1 MRFKPPRFLRVVLT
15 AIFASLAPMMAAPAA
30 FARPAPDSFADLANQ
45 LLPVVV
51 NISTTQTVQPS
62 MAAEAQMPD
71 LPPDSPLRKLFKD
84 YMDKNKNAPRHI
96 TSLGSGFIIDPN
108 GIIVTNNHVVEDAD
122 EITVTLNDGTAL
134 PAKLIGR
141 DDKTDLA
148 LLKVVPKKPLPA
160 AHFGDSKK
168 ARVGDW
174 VMAIGNPFGLGSTV
188 TVGIVSARNRDIAA
202 GPYDDF
208 IQTDAPINRGNSG
221 GPLFD
226 MDGNVV
232 GVNSA
237 IFSPTGGSVG
247 IGFAIPSNM
256 ARDVI
261 GQLERFGTTHR
272 GWLGVRVQNLTN
284 DLAESMGIPSGNGAL
299 VADVTDGG
307 PADKAGLKNGDVIVS
322 FDGKAVPDS
331 RALPRE
337 VADTAAGKA
346 VNIDVLRGGKKLT
359 LHAVVAK
366 LQDEDDDSKP
376 APPPPPKPAP
386 KSSRLGL
393 SLSSLDDASRTKY
406 KLPKS
411 AAGVVVTD
419 IDPAGA
425 AADKNFRPG
434 DIIVEVQNQPVHSPD
449 EVNKIVDAN
458 TKAGKKVT
466 LLLVS
471 RGGDL
476 TYVAVRTGGA
486 G

>member
-1 MRFKPPRFLRVVLT
+1 MRFQPPRFLRT
-15 AIFASLAPMMAAPAA
+15 AVTAAFALFAPVAMAPAA

-62 MAAEAQMPD
+62 DAVDSQMQD

-84 YMDKNKNAPRHI
+84 YLDKNKNAPHHI
-96 TSLGSGFIIDPN
+96 TSLGSGFVIDPA

-122 EITVTLNDGTAL
+122 QITVTLNDGTAL

-148 LLKVVPKKPLPA
+148 LLKVTSKKPLPT
-160 AHFGDSKK
+160 AHFGDSSK

-188 TVGIVSARNRDIAA
+188 TTGIISARNRDIAA

-226 MDGNVV
+226 MNGNVI

-237 IFSPTGGSVG
+237 IFSPSGGSVG

-256 ARDVI
+256 AREVI

-272 GWLGVRVQNLTN
+272 GWLGVRVQNLTD
-284 DLAESMGIPSGNGAL
+284 DLAESMGLTGASGAL

-307 PADKAGLKNGDVIVS
+307 PADKAGIKEGDVITA
-322 FDGKAVPDS
+322 FDGKPVADS
-331 RALPRE
+331 RALPRV
-337 VADTAAGKA
+337 VADTPAGKA
-346 VNIDVLRGGKKLT
+346 VNIDILRGGKKMT
-359 LHAVVAK
+359 LHATVAK
-366 LQDEDDDSKP
+366 LQDDDDSAAKTP
-376 APPPPPKPAP
+376 APPAKPQP
-386 KSSRLGL
+386 KSQRLGL
-393 SLSSLDDASRTKY
+393 MLAAIDDAARAKY
-406 KLPKS
+406 KLTKDVS
-411 AAGVVVTD
+411 GVLVTD
-419 IDPAGA
+419 IDPLGPA
-425 AADKNFRPG
+425 AEKNFRPG
-434 DIIVEVQNQPVHSPD
+434 DVIVQVQNQPVHTPD
-449 EVNKIVDAN
+449 DVNKIVDAN

-466 LLLVS
+466 LLLVN
-471 RGGDL
+471 RGGDN
-476 TYVAVRTGGA
+476 TYVAVRTGGP

>member
-1 MRFKPPRFLRVVLT
+1 MVMRSSFFRFLRSVLT
-15 AIFASLAPMMAAPAA
+15 AALALAAPVALAPAA

-62 MAAEAQMPD
+62 VAANVQMPD
-71 LPPDSPLRKLFKD
+71 LPPDSPLRQLFKD
-84 YMDKNKNAPRHI
+84 LDKGKNAPRHV
-96 TSLGSGFIIDPN
+96 TSLGSGFIIDPS
-108 GIIVTNNHVVEDAD
+108 GLVVTNNHVVEDAD

-160 AHFGDSKK
+160 SHFGNSDK

-188 TVGIVSARNRDIAA
+188 TAGIVSARNRDIAA

-226 MDGNVV
+226 MDGNVI

-256 ARDVI
+256 AREVI
-261 GQLERFGTTHR
+261 GQLQKYGSTRR
-272 GWLGVRVQNLTN
+272 GWLGVRVQNLTG
-284 DLAESMGIPSGNGAL
+284 DLAEGMGIPGANGAL

-307 PADKAGLKNGDVIVS
+307 PADKAGIKNGDVITA
-322 FDGKAVPDS
+322 FDGKPVPDS

-337 VADTAAGKA
+337 VADTAAGKT
-346 VNIDVLRGGKKLT
+346 VNIDIIRGGKKQT

-366 LQDEDDDSKP
+366 LQDDDIKP
-376 APPPPPKPAP
+376 KLPQATAKPSPKAT
-386 KSSRLGL
+386 RLGL
-393 SLSSLDDASRTKY
+393 SLAPLDDVARNKY
-406 KLPKS
+406 KLPKDAS
-411 AAGVVVTD
+411 GVVVTN
-419 IDPAGA
+419 IDPMGPS
-425 AADKNFRPG
+425 ADKNFRPG
-434 DIIVEVQNQPVHSPD
+434 DLIVQVQTQIVRSPD
-449 EVNKIVDAN
+449 DVNKLVDDA
-458 TKAGKKVT
+458 TKAGKKVI

-476 TYVAVRTGGA
+476 TYVAVRTGA

>member
-1 MRFKPPRFLRVVLT
+1 MRFQPFRFLRAALT
-15 AIFASLAPMMAAPAA
+15 AAFAFAAPMALAPSA

-51 NISTTQTVQPS
+51 NISTTQTVTASAGVPQLP
-62 MAAEAQMPD
+62 AD
-71 LPPDSPLRKLFKD
+71 LPQDSPLRQLFKD

-96 TSLGSGFIIDPN
+96 TSLGSGFIVDPS

-122 EITVTLNDGTAL
+122 EITVTLNDGTSL
-134 PAKLIGR
+134 PAKLLGR

-148 LLKVVPKKPLPA
+148 LLKVVPKKPLPSS
-160 AHFGDSKK
+160 HFGNSDK

-188 TVGIVSARNRDIAA
+188 TAGIVSARNRDIAA

-226 MDGNVV
+226 MDGNVI

-237 IFSPTGGSVG
+237 IFSPSGGSVG

-256 ARDVI
+256 AREVI
-261 GQLERFGTTHR
+261 GQLEKYGSTRR
-272 GWLGVRVQNLTN
+272 GWLGVRVQTLTD
-284 DLAESMGIPSGNGAL
+284 DLAEGMGIPGASGAL

-307 PADKAGLKNGDVIVS
+307 PADKAGIKNGDVIVA
-322 FDGKAVPDS
+322 FDGKPVADS

-337 VADTAAGKA
+337 VADTSAGKP
-346 VNIDVLRGGKKLT
+346 VNVDILRGGKKMT

-366 LQDEDDDSKP
+366 LQDDDKAKP
-376 APPPPPKPAP
+376 GPPPAAKPSPKA
-386 KSSRLGL
+386 SRLGL
-393 SLSSLDDASRTKY
+393 SLATLDDAARSKY
-406 KLPKS
+406 KLSKD
-411 AAGVVVTD
+411 ANGVVVTD
-419 IDPAGA
+419 IDPAGP

-434 DIIVEVQNQPVHSPD
+434 DIIVEVQNQPVHAPD
-449 EVNKIVDAN
+449 DVNRLVDAN
-458 TKAGKKVT
+458 AKAGKKVT

-476 TYVAVRTGGA
+476 TYVAVRTG
-486 G
+486 

>member
-1 MRFKPPRFLRVVLT
+1 MGFRPFRFLRAVVT
-15 AIFASLAPMMAAPAA
+15 AFALAGPLAPAA

-51 NISTTQTVQPS
+51 NISTTQTVTG
-62 MAAEAQMPD
+62 AAGVPQLPAD
-71 LPPDSPLRKLFKD
+71 LPPDSPLRQLFKD
-84 YMDKNKNAPRHI
+84 MDKGKNVPRHV
-96 TSLGSGFIIDPN
+96 TSLGSGFIIDPS

-122 EITVTLNDGTAL
+122 EITVTLNDGTTL

-148 LLKVVPKKPLPA
+148 LLKVVAKKPLPA
-160 AHFGDSKK
+160 AHFGNSSK

-188 TVGIVSARNRDIAA
+188 TTGIISARNRDIAA

-226 MDGNVV
+226 MDGNVI

-237 IFSPTGGSVG
+237 IFSPSGGSVG

-256 ARDVI
+256 AREVI
-261 GQLERFGTTHR
+261 GQLQKYGATRR
-272 GWLGVRVQNLTN
+272 GWLGVRVQTLTS
-284 DLAESMGIPSGNGAL
+284 DLAEGMGVSGASGAL

-307 PADKAGLKNGDVIVS
+307 PADKAGIRNGDIITA
-322 FDGKAVPDS
+322 FDGQPVPDS

-337 VADTAAGKA
+337 VADTPAGKK
-346 VNIDVLRGGKKLT
+346 VNIDIIRGGKKMT

-366 LQDEDDDSKP
+366 LQDDDDDGGKTKP
-376 APPPPPKPAP
+376 APTPKPPAKTSP
-386 KSSRLGL
+386 LGL
-393 SLSSLDDASRTKY
+393 TLAALDDAARAKY
-406 KLPKS
+406 KLPKD
-411 AAGVVVTD
+411 AAGVLVTG
-419 IDPAGA
+419 IDPLGA
-425 AADKNFRPG
+425 SSDKNFRPG
-434 DIIVEVQNQPVHSPD
+434 DIIVQVQNQSVRTPD
-449 EVNKIVDAN
+449 DVNKIVDAN
-458 TKAGKKVT
+458 AKAGKKVT

>member
-1 MRFKPPRFLRVVLT
+1 MRSSFFRFLRSVLT
-15 AIFASLAPMMAAPAA
+15 AALALAAPVALAPAA

-62 MAAEAQMPD
+62 VAANVQMPD
-71 LPPDSPLRKLFKD
+71 LPPDSPLRQLFKD
-84 YMDKNKNAPRHI
+84 LDKGKNAPRHV
-96 TSLGSGFIIDPN
+96 TSLGSGFIIDPS
-108 GIIVTNNHVVEDAD
+108 GLVVTNNHVVEDAD

-160 AHFGDSKK
+160 SHFGNSDR

-188 TVGIVSARNRDIAA
+188 TAGIVSARNRDIAA

-226 MDGNVV
+226 MDGNVI

-256 ARDVI
+256 AREVI
-261 GQLERFGTTHR
+261 GQLQKYGSTRR
-272 GWLGVRVQNLTN
+272 GWLGVRVQNLTG
-284 DLAESMGIPSGNGAL
+284 DLAEGMGIPGANGAL

-307 PADKAGLKNGDVIVS
+307 PADKAGIKNGDVITA
-322 FDGKAVPDS
+322 FDGKPVPDS

-346 VNIDVLRGGKKLT
+346 VNIDIIRGGKKQT

-366 LQDEDDDSKP
+366 LQDDDIK
-376 APPPPPKPAP
+376 PKPPQATAKPSP
-386 KSSRLGL
+386 KATRLGL
-393 SLSSLDDASRTKY
+393 SLAPLDDVARNKY
-406 KLPKS
+406 KLPKDAS
-411 AAGVVVTD
+411 GVVVTN
-419 IDPAGA
+419 IDPMGPS
-425 AADKNFRPG
+425 ADKNFRPG
-434 DIIVEVQNQPVHSPD
+434 DLIVQVQTQIVRSPD
-449 EVNKIVDAN
+449 DVNKLVDDA
-458 TKAGKKVT
+458 TKAGKKVI

-476 TYVAVRTGGA
+476 TYVAVRTGA

>member
-1 MRFKPPRFLRVVLT
+1 MRFRPFAFVRAVLT
-15 AIFASLAPMMAAPAA
+15 AAFAMSAPMALAPAA

-51 NISTTQTVQPS
+51 NISTTQTVTG
-62 MAAEAQMPD
+62 AAGVPQLPAD
-71 LPPDSPLRKLFKD
+71 LPPDSPLRQLFKD
-84 YMDKNKNAPRHI
+84 MDKGKNVPRHV
-96 TSLGSGFIIDPN
+96 TSLGSGFIIDPA

-122 EITVTLNDGTAL
+122 EITVTLNDGTSL

-141 DDKTDLA
+141 GDKTDLA

-160 AHFGDSKK
+160 SHFGNSDK

-188 TVGIVSARNRDIAA
+188 TTGIVSARNRDIAA

-226 MDGNVV
+226 MDGNVI

-237 IFSPTGGSVG
+237 IFSPSGGSVG

-256 ARDVI
+256 AREVI
-261 GQLERFGTTHR
+261 GQLEKYGATRR
-272 GWLGVRVQNLTN
+272 GWLGVRVQTLTD
-284 DLAESMGIPSGNGAL
+284 DLAEGMGVPGSNGAL

-307 PADKAGLKNGDVIVS
+307 PADKAGIKNGDIITA
-322 FDGKAVPDS
+322 FDGKPVPDS

-346 VNIDVLRGGKKLT
+346 VNVDIIRGGKKMT

-366 LQDEDDDSKP
+366 LQDDDDGNKP
-376 APPPPPKPAP
+376 NKAPAKPGP

-393 SLSSLDDASRTKY
+393 SLAALDDAARAKY
-406 KLPKS
+406 KLPKD

-419 IDPAGA
+419 IDPLGA
-425 AADKNFRPG
+425 SSDKNFRPG
-434 DIIVEVQNQPVHSPD
+434 DIIVQVQNQPVRSPD
-449 EVNKIVDAN
+449 DVTRAVDAN
-458 TKAGKKVT
+458 AKAGKKVT

-476 TYVAVRTGGA
+476 TYVAVRTGG
-486 G
+486 